1 MKPFSWLFQFYLDSS
16 IHVGFSVASLTAVT
30 SFMLNIPLNGN
41 LLFFQV
47 LATVVGYSFIKYGVE
62 AKKYWL
68 VSKKYYRYIRFFS
81 VVCFL
86 GSFYFLAQLHASVWY
101 GVVVLGFLTLLYAIP
116 FLGRFKNLRNVGG
129 FKIFMVSLIWSGFTV
144 MLPVLE
150 ADLAFGWDIG
160 VVAVQRFLLVFV
172 LILPFD
178 IRDMEKDSPSLQT
191 VPQRLGIQ
199 KTVWLGITLS
209 LLVMAMT
216 FLKDSLLLIEIAANV
231 ILTVMLIK
239 ILLQMKPS
247 NSKYFAAFW
256 VEGIPIFWALVWLF
270 SEEKVIVAF

>member
-16 IHVGFSVASLTAVT
+16 IHVGFSVASLTVVT
-30 SFMLNIPLNGN
+30 SLMLNISLDWN
-41 LLFFQV
+41 LFFFQI

-62 AKKYWL
+62 AEKYWL

-81 VVCFL
+81 VLCFL
-86 GSFYFLAQLHASVWY
+86 GSVFFLVQLKPRVWY
-101 GVVVLGFLTLLYAIP
+101 GVAVLGLLTLLYAIP

-150 ADLAFGWDIG
+150 ANLSFDWDIG
-160 VVAVQRFLLVFV
+160 VIVIQRFVLVFV

-178 IRDMEKDSPSLQT
+178 IRDMEKDAPSLQT
-191 VPQRLGIQ
+191 VPQLLGVQ
-199 KTVWLGITLS
+199 KTIWLGIALS
-209 LLVMAMT
+209 FLIMAMP
-216 FLKDSLLLIEIAANV
+216 FLKDYLSLREISMNAVLVA
-231 ILTVMLIK
+231 ILIK
-239 ILLQMKPS
+239 VLLQVKRN

-256 VEGIPIFWALVWLF
+256 VEGIPIFWMLIWLLLL
-270 SEEKVIVAF
+270 KVAY

>member
-16 IHVGFSVASLTAVT
+16 IHVGFSVASLTVVT
-30 SFMLNIPLNGN
+30 SFMLNIPLHWN
-41 LLFFQV
+41 LFFFQI

-62 AKKYWL
+62 AEKYWL

-81 VVCFL
+81 VLCFL
-86 GSFYFLAQLHASVWY
+86 GSIFFLVQLKPAVWY
-101 GVVVLGFLTLLYAIP
+101 GVAVLGFLTLLYAIP

-150 ADLAFGWDIG
+150 ANLSFDWDIG
-160 VVAVQRFLLVFV
+160 VVAIQRFLLVFV

-178 IRDMEKDSPSLQT
+178 VRDMEKDTPSLQT
-191 VPQRLGIQ
+191 IPQRLGVQ
-199 KTVWLGITLS
+199 KTIWLGIALS

-216 FLKDSLLLIEIAANV
+216 FLKDNLSLREISMNV
-231 ILTVMLIK
+231 VLMAMLIK
-239 ILLQMKPS
+239 ILVQVKRN

-256 VEGIPIFWALVWLF
+256 VESIPIFWMLIWL
-270 SEEKVIVAF
+270 SLLKMGY

>member
-16 IHVGFSVASLTAVT
+16 IHVGFSVASMTVVT
-30 SFMLNIPLNGN
+30 SFMLNIPLPWN
-41 LLFFQV
+41 LFFFQI

-62 AKKYWL
+62 AEKYWL

-81 VVCFL
+81 VLCFL
-86 GSFYFLAQLHASVWY
+86 GSIFFLVQLKPAVWY
-101 GVVVLGFLTLLYAIP
+101 GVAVLGFLTLLYAIP

-150 ADLAFGWDIG
+150 ANLSFDWDIG
-160 VVAVQRFLLVFV
+160 VVAIQRFVLVFV

-178 IRDMEKDSPSLQT
+178 VRDMEKDTPSLQT
-191 VPQRLGIQ
+191 IPQRLGVQ
-199 KTVWLGITLS
+199 KTIWLGIALS
-209 LLVMAMT
+209 LLVLAMT
-216 FLKDSLLLIEIAANV
+216 FLKDNLSLREISMNVVLVAVLIQ
-231 ILTVMLIK
+231 
-239 ILLQMKPS
+239 ILLQVKRN

-256 VEGIPIFWALVWLF
+256 VESIPVFWMLIWLLLL
-270 SEEKVIVAF
+270 KMGY

>member
-16 IHVGFSVASLTAVT
+16 IHVGFSVASLTVVT
-30 SFMLNIPLNGN
+30 SFMLNIPLHWN
-41 LLFFQV
+41 LFFFQI

-62 AKKYWL
+62 AEKYWL

-81 VVCFL
+81 VLCFL
-86 GSFYFLAQLHASVWY
+86 GSIFFLVQLKPAVWY
-101 GVVVLGFLTLLYAIP
+101 GVAVLSFLTLLYAIP

-150 ADLAFGWDIG
+150 ANLSFDWDIG
-160 VVAVQRFLLVFV
+160 VVAIQRFVMVFV

-178 IRDMEKDSPSLQT
+178 VRDMEKDTPSLQT
-191 VPQRLGIQ
+191 IPQRLGVQ
-199 KTVWLGITLS
+199 KTIWLGIALS

-216 FLKDSLLLIEIAANV
+216 FLKDNLSLREILMNV
-231 ILTVMLIK
+231 VLMAMLIK
-239 ILLQMKPS
+239 ILVQVKR
-247 NSKYFAAFW
+247 NDSKYFAAFW
-256 VEGIPIFWALVWLF
+256 VESIPVFWMLIWLLLL
-270 SEEKVIVAF
+270 KMGY

>member
-16 IHVGFSVASLTAVT
+16 IHVGFSVASLTVVT
-30 SFMLNIPLNGN
+30 SFMLNISLDWN
-41 LLFFQV
+41 LFFFQI

-62 AKKYWL
+62 AEKYWL

-81 VVCFL
+81 VLCFL
-86 GSFYFLAQLHASVWY
+86 GSIFFFVQLKPSVWY
-101 GVVVLGFLTLLYAIP
+101 VVAVLGLLTLLYAIP

-150 ADLAFGWDIG
+150 ANLSFDWDIG
-160 VVAVQRFLLVFV
+160 VVAIQRFVLVFV

-178 IRDMEKDSPSLQT
+178 VRDMEKDAPSLQT
-191 VPQRLGIQ
+191 IPQRLGIQ
-199 KTVWLGITLS
+199 KTILLGIALA
-209 LLVMAMT
+209 LLVLAMT
-216 FLKDSLLLIEIAANV
+216 FLKDNLSLREISMNVVLVAVLIQ
-231 ILTVMLIK
+231 
-239 ILLQMKPS
+239 ILLQVKRN

-256 VEGIPIFWALVWLF
+256 VEGIPIFWMLIWVLLV
-270 SEEKVIVAF
+270 KGGY

>member
-16 IHVGFSVASLTAVT
+16 IHVGFSVASLTVVT
-30 SFMLNIPLNGN
+30 SFMLNIPLHWN
-41 LLFFQV
+41 LFFFQI

-62 AKKYWL
+62 AEKYWL

-81 VVCFL
+81 VLCFL
-86 GSFYFLAQLHASVWY
+86 GSIFFLVQLKPAVWY
-101 GVVVLGFLTLLYAIP
+101 GVAVLSFLTLLYAIP

-150 ADLAFGWDIG
+150 ANLSFGWDIG
-160 VVAVQRFLLVFV
+160 VVSIQRFVLVFV

-178 IRDMEKDSPSLQT
+178 VRDMEKDAPSLQT
-191 VPQRLGIQ
+191 VPQLLGVQ
-199 KTVWLGITLS
+199 KTIWLGIALS
-209 LLVMAMT
+209 LLFMALT
-216 FLKDSLLLIEIAANV
+216 FLKDNLSLREISMNV
-231 ILTVMLIK
+231 VLMAMLIK
-239 ILLQMKPS
+239 ILVQVKRN

-256 VEGIPIFWALVWLF
+256 VESIPIFWMLIWL
-270 SEEKVIVAF
+270 SLLKMGY

>member
-16 IHVGFSVASLTAVT
+16 IHVGFSVASMTVVT
-30 SFMLNIPLNGN
+30 SFMLNIPLPWN
-41 LLFFQV
+41 LFFFQI

-62 AKKYWL
+62 AEKYWL

-81 VVCFL
+81 VLCFL
-86 GSFYFLAQLHASVWY
+86 GSIFFLVQLKPAVWY
-101 GVVVLGFLTLLYAIP
+101 GVAVLGFLTLLYAIP

-150 ADLAFGWDIG
+150 ANLSFDWDIG
-160 VVAVQRFLLVFV
+160 VVAIQRFVLVFV

-178 IRDMEKDSPSLQT
+178 VRDMEKDTPSLQT
-191 VPQRLGIQ
+191 IPQRLGVQ
-199 KTVWLGITLS
+199 KTIWLGIALS

-216 FLKDSLLLIEIAANV
+216 FLKDNLSLREILMNV
-231 ILTVMLIK
+231 VLMAMLIK
-239 ILLQMKPS
+239 ILVQVKR
-247 NSKYFAAFW
+247 NDSKYFAAFW
-256 VEGIPIFWALVWLF
+256 VESIPVFWMLIWLLLL
-270 SEEKVIVAF
+270 KMGY